1 MKESVRNWL
10 AEQVGMDDEALLQ
23 SLYDDY
29 RGTVSEQLEQ
39 AGRDLD
45 AGDFEGLDRTA
56 HALKGAVLTVG
67 DQEMLREVLAMRDA
81 AKVSDG
87 VAAAAAAE
95 RIALLLAEL

>member
-1 MKESVRNWL
+1 MKESVKKWL

-45 AGDFEGLDRTA
+45 AGDFGALDRTA

-67 DQEMLREVLAMRDA
+67 DQEMLREVLSLRDA
-81 AKVSDG
+81 AKASDAA
-87 VAAAAAAE
+87 AAAAAAE
-95 RIALLLAEL
+95 RLALLLAEL